1 MAKKVATASAKGAK
15 SADKST
21 TGKAASAAK
30 ATAKSAVKSAE
41 KKPVEKSEK
50 TAAVEKPAK
59 APKLEVATE
68 ATEKPAK
75 VAKAVKPKRESAAAR
90 AAAEELS
97 EDFKKWS
104 DLKEKHGQS
113 KAVNYNLSSQFEAQI
128 PLMHKVLGWGYILS
142 NQNDRLEVLFETG
155 RKTLISNYKT
165 AK

>member
-1 MAKKVATASAKGAK
+1 MAKKEATASAKSAK
-15 SADKST
+15 SAEKNT
-21 TGKAASAAK
+21 TAAAK
-30 ATAKSAVKSAE
+30 ATAKAAKPAKSAE
-41 KKPVEKSEK
+41 KKSVEKPEK
-50 TAAVEKPAK
+50 VMAAEKPAK
-59 APKLEVATE
+59 APKLEAAAET
-68 ATEKPAK
+68 TEKPAK
-75 VAKAVKPKRESAAAR
+75 AVKAVKPKRESAAAR